1 MAEDEKGTSSW
12 YKVPTWNGNPQ
23 EWRSFKREMGWWIAS
38 LDPEACRKFNVA
50 ARWTLRQVGV
60 VRARCEEFDPDDL
73 AGAAEVVSTD
83 PQTGEKRVLKE
94 ADPFAGIKKL
104 LKALEASMGR
114 TELDR
119 KGELRKQFYQEIRRN
134 PGERIS
140 SFCTRYRTLTAEMKR
155 EGINLPSGEL
165 GWFLRDRLG
174 LDAIRSQLL
183 ETALAGR
190 DGYDD
195 VGAEAL
201 RLFRDIHTSD
211 PLNKK
216 QFDRPPLLQRF
227 LSQSQAS
234 SSSSTR
240 QSAAPSSHSSGRTV
254 RSAVSSWNSQRQNH
268 QRRPFG
274 GLPRQAL
281 VAEGQCD
288 DDEEAADDDE
298 LIPDGEDAE
307 VSGSLAEVLQAE
319 AEALAVDIQELEE
332 DGSLDP
338 QLLEEIEAG
347 VEQAAESLLTMRE
360 AKTKINEIKRD
371 RGFGKS
377 GGKGKPTGNQITA
390 KKGKTVCWDCGET
403 GHWAGDQQC
412 LKPGQG
418 LAKPKASAKKPPA
431 KHVKVVESLN
441 TEHVEAGPGEA
452 HEILV
457 CQQDLRKKSLE
468 AALHHEVAAAIV
480 PSLAND
486 KMMVGALDSACNR
499 TCSGNVWL
507 QHYLAAL
514 KHAPKCL
521 RDLHA
526 TVQEDE
532 LFRFGNG
539 GTQRSQV
546 RHRLPMVVGDY
557 LVLTWVSVVEVPSLG
572 LLLGRDFLDSIGAVI
587 SFSKRQMRADHLD
600 GKIINL
606 KQLTAGHFAPQLIPQ
621 EWPQPLQKRW
631 RRLGKCG
638 ILELQLTAQEWLQRK
653 LAAVS
658 VSALSSKVSSHEHLI
673 TEQGVQAADVKF
685 SGLPIFATAA
695 QNISSSNSL
704 ANGQRS
710 LDSAV
715 VSATTTPSLPTPSPL
730 DGPGKLSNMGR
741 KVAKIRAA
749 SAMPR
754 RMASAWAA
762 FVAIAVAANSIC
774 PTSISTCERCP
785 WMGKSGGRDDG
796 QQITGKEAW
805 CQSHEGQGAEQCKFA
820 TLRQSS
826 ESHGPGACFPGRS
839 SSTRHLGRQ
848 NHKGHGSSNPS
859 SSFGGFETRGQ
870 EEQSRRQTTRS
881 CSPADRAAWW
891 TSSAESRF
899 GEAGL
904 PGQRRS
910 RPGRHSGEVASQGEA
925 IGRRHCSEASTKVS
939 SSKGKSLAK
948 QCTCRPFRR
957 SPHRRDPRAVRSL
970 WQRWT
975 WPKFIS

>member
-1 MAEDEKGTSSW
+1 M
-12 YKVPTWNGNPQ
+12 
-23 EWRSFKREMGWWIAS
+23 
-38 LDPEACRKFNVA
+38 
-50 ARWTLRQVGV
+50 
-60 VRARCEEFDPDDL
+60 
-73 AGAAEVVSTD
+73 
-83 PQTGEKRVLKE
+83 
-94 ADPFAGIKKL
+94 
-104 LKALEASMGR
+104 
-114 TELDR
+114 
-119 KGELRKQFYQEIRRN
+119 
-134 PGERIS
+134 
-140 SFCTRYRTLTAEMKR
+140 
-155 EGINLPSGEL
+155 
-165 GWFLRDRLG
+165 
-174 LDAIRSQLL
+174 
-183 ETALAGR
+183 
-190 DGYDD
+190 
-195 VGAEAL
+195 
-201 RLFRDIHTSD
+201 
-211 PLNKK
+211 
-216 QFDRPPLLQRF
+216 
-227 LSQSQAS
+227 
-234 SSSSTR
+234 
-240 QSAAPSSHSSGRTV
+240 
-254 RSAVSSWNSQRQNH
+254 
-268 QRRPFG
+268 
-274 GLPRQAL
+274 
-281 VAEGQCD
+281 
-288 DDEEAADDDE
+288 
-298 LIPDGEDAE
+298 
-307 VSGSLAEVLQAE
+307 
-319 AEALAVDIQELEE
+319 
-332 DGSLDP
+332 
-338 QLLEEIEAG
+338 
-347 VEQAAESLLTMRE
+347 
-360 AKTKINEIKRD
+360 
-371 RGFGKS
+371 
-377 GGKGKPTGNQITA
+377 
-390 KKGKTVCWDCGET
+390 
-403 GHWAGDQQC
+403 
-412 LKPGQG
+412 
-418 LAKPKASAKKPPA
+418 
-431 KHVKVVESLN
+431 
-441 TEHVEAGPGEA
+441 
-452 HEILV
+452 
-457 CQQDLRKKSLE
+457 
-468 AALHHEVAAAIV
+468 HHEVAAAIV

-486 KMMVGALDSACNR
+486 QMMAGALDSACNR

-606 KQLTAGHFAPQLIPQ
+606 KQLTAGHFALQLIPQ

-658 VSALSSKVSSHEHLI
+658 VSALSSKISSHEHLI

-695 QNISSSNSL
+695 QNISSSDSL

-715 VSATTTPSLPTPSPL
+715 VSATTTSSLHTPSPL
-730 DGPGKLSNMGR
+730 DGPSKLSNMGR

-749 SAMPR
+749 NAMPR
-754 RMASAWAA
+754 RMASAWVA

-785 WMGKSGGRDDG
+785 WMGESGGRDDG

-839 SSTRHLGRQ
+839 SSTRYLGRQ
-848 NHKGHGSSNPS
+848 NNKGHGSSNS
-859 SSFGGFETRGQ
+859 SSSVGGFEARGQ

-881 CSPADRAAWW
+881 CPSVDRTARW
-891 TSSAESRF
+891 TSSAEGRF

-925 IGRRHCSEASTKVS
+925 VGRRHCSEASTKVS

-948 QCTCRPFRR
+948 QCTACADPSSEVLTVGTLEQSGACGKDGHGRSSSVDARTRSSFSGHDDSSHAVFHRHAGWNWQHDRSAPVREPSDATRSTATRRTSRCSDGTTDAHGGGTLEINGLHQRELEEENFIAIHGSLPGDDLDLVRPNMN
-957 SPHRRDPRAVRSL
+957 DP
-970 WQRWT
+970 
-975 WPKFIS
+975 